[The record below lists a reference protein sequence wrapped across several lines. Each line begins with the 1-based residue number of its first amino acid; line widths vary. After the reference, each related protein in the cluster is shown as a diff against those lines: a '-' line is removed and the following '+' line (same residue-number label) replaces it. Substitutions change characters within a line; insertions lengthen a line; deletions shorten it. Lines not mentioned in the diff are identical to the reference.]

1 MKSQELQYILAI
13 ARAGTISRAAEEL
26 FITQP
31 ALSRA
36 LASVE
41 TDFGSPL
48 FERHGRQM
56 TPTAVGSVYL
66 KYAERILETE
76 KQMNTQLQE
85 ILKKHT
91 DDVRIAVPMYFTSL
105 ISNCVFTEFN
115 QKFPSVP
122 VSINIAGSSEISN
135 EIANGSSPLGL
146 AVLKDNLSDLFAYNI
161 VGQVEMVVVVSSDH
175 PLLRQAVPVEGRRY
189 PCVTFEQIQSYPFA
203 RSADHQRS
211 SVLSSAYFARHN
223 AKPNIVCRV
232 AYTGYLYT
240 AAATGS
246 CIALAPDLPIPKDG
260 SDFPSV
266 RYLCLRDTCQMDTL
280 AVIRCH
286 EHILSDYE
294 KELIGMIR
302 RLFQHDVL

>member
-41 TDFGSPL
+41 TDLGSPL

-56 TPTAVGSVYL
+56 TLTAVGSVYL
-66 KYAERILETE
+66 KYAERILEME
-76 KQMNTQLQE
+76 KQMKTQLQE
-85 ILKKHT
+85 IIQRH
-91 DDVRIAVPMYFTSL
+91 DDDLRIAVPMYFTSL
-105 ISNCVFTEFN
+105 ISYCVFTEFN
-115 QKFPSVP
+115 QRYPSVP
-122 VSINIAGSSEISN
+122 VSINIAGSSEIGS
-135 EIANGSSPLGL
+135 EIANGNSSLGL
-146 AVLKDNLSDLFAYNI
+146 AVLKDNLSDLFAYHI
-161 VGQVEMVVVVSSDH
+161 VGQVETVVVVSSNH
-175 PLLRQAVPVEGRRY
+175 PLLQQAVPVEGRRY
-189 PCVTFEQIQSYPFA
+189 PCVTFEQIRDYPFA
-203 RSADHQRS
+203 RSAEHQRS
-211 SVLSSAYFARHN
+211 SILSTAYFERHN

-246 CIALAPDLPIPKDG
+246 CIALAPGLPIPEGG

-266 RYLCLRDTCQMDTL
+266 RYLSLRDTCLMDTL

-286 EHILSDYE
+286 EHNLSEPE